1 MNFSKFVIYNLSLLL
16 ICSNFSCIN
25 ADEQQNTDI
34 SEKSIKPERRWQLGN
49 FYFYPDSNK
58 VEKKSDFNLIDIDK
72 YEILKILYYEF
83 IKNKNEKEIKLL
95 WPVEGFTCI
104 TSHFDDKENRTS
116 SHGAIDIAGYGIF
129 GASVRAPIDMIITYA
144 SYGYNGGYGNLVTGA
159 FQHNGKSYQIYFGH
173 LSKLSAT
180 RGTNVLAGSIIGLV
194 GNSGFSTG
202 PHLHFEI
209 RENGQRIDPELFAYD
224 Y

>member
-1 MNFSKFVIYNLSLLL
+1 M
-16 ICSNFSCIN
+16 
-25 ADEQQNTDI
+25 
-34 SEKSIKPERRWQLGN
+34 
-49 FYFYPDSNK
+49 
-58 VEKKSDFNLIDIDK
+58 IDIDK

-104 TSHFDDKENRTS
+104 TSHFDDKENRAS
-116 SHGAIDIAGYGIF
+116 QHGAIDIAGFGIF

-173 LSKLSAT
+173 LSKVSTT
-180 RGTNVLAGSIIGLV
+180 RGTNVPAGSIIGLV
-194 GNSGFSTG
+194 GNSGLSTG

-209 RENGQRIDPELFAYD
+209 RENGKRIDPLLFVYD